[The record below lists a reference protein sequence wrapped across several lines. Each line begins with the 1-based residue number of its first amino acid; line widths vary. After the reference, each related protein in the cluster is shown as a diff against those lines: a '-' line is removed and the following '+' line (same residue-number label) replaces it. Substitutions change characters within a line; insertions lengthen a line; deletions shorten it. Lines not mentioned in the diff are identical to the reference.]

1 MTLTYEFNDRNID
14 IDIPWRDFTKYLESI
29 LDKEE
34 MERYWNEEMSD
45 DEFDHIMEAYESDM
59 KEHFYYL
66 VQEARDEYA
75 AVMERW

>member
-1 MTLTYEFNDRNID
+1 MTLTYEFNDRDID
-14 IDIPWRDFTKYLESI
+14 IDIPWRDFTKYLEKI
-29 LDKEE
+29 LTKEE
-34 MERYWNEEMSD
+34 MQRYWDEELGD
-45 DEFDHIMEAYESDM
+45 DEFDNIMEVYESDM